1 MDDQRDDM
9 PALPPRPAA
18 PAASVVRKAQVR
30 AALFRKSE
38 PIRVGR
44 FVLLEPLGAGAMG
57 EIYAAYDE
65 RLDRK
70 VALKLVRSGSPLTVK
85 ADERLLREAQTLA
98 QVSHPNVVQIYE
110 AGTYNGRLFIAME
123 LIRGKTLTTWLR
135 DATQLPRAVR
145 QREILR
151 QFIAAGRGLEAAHA
165 AGVAHRDFK
174 PDNVLVGDDGR
185 VRVVDFGLARALV
198 DPPEPPEPAATL
210 VDPAPGAD
218 APADAAAAEPP
229 RAIAPDVGRGSTAVL
244 RPYAPHDAGD
254 APFSTGGAT
263 VDHVPEPGIPAVP
276 ASRTGSSS
284 RDSRSSA
291 PRLKAALQLT
301 ETGTVMGTPFFMAPE
316 QMRGAIADRRS
327 DQFSFCVALYHAL
340 YDSFPF
346 SGKSL
351 KELRDSMESDEVAFA
366 AGIPVPGVVRQAL
379 HRGLSVDPAHRFPT
393 IGDLLAA
400 LTPRTRRPRW
410 IASAAGLAAIA
421 IVALLA
427 MRAQSVDPCA
437 AAGAGI
443 EAEWSA
449 ARQATIHAA
458 FLHSDLPFAEAAW
471 QGARTRLDDYARRWH
486 GDAGAACRATN
497 VEHTQ
502 SAEQLDRRM
511 LCLDRGRRQVAAL
524 VNEFGGGAPDTV
536 EHAIEAAGALPDLS
550 ACSRAENLLFG
561 VAPPPAAVAD
571 QVAKLRDRLAQART
585 LELLGR
591 YEESLAV
598 ARDAN
603 TSAERIAYAP
613 LHAEA
618 LVQVA
623 RALDA
628 RSTTD
633 TRNEAQKLYFDG
645 LTIAEAER
653 HDQLIAE
660 VWNKL
665 VMLAVRMD
673 SNMAQAHEWWS
684 QAYAWSRRNASS
696 TLGARD
702 DATSDAELHYM
713 LGEIYFHDSEYAKAA
728 DEERRAIAALG
739 PVDNRPLERS
749 HYYDALAKPLSR
761 MGAINEAIRL
771 QERALTIAIEILG
784 AAHPNTR
791 LLQINYGRSLKNH
804 GRRDEARAVLGQ
816 ALASIAAEHRD
827 SHPDAA
833 RIHGFLSELEL
844 GDGHLDEAAAHARTS
859 LEIYHRTLPDDHPGI
874 AEADLTLANVEF
886 MRRRFSDA
894 LGLYERALEI
904 RVRRLGRSHYQ
915 VGLAEGSVAETLLAL
930 ERYEDAMTHL
940 TEAERIIQSGS
951 AHEDAMEAWLL
962 TLRGEIMLGLQRP
975 AAAVPALECALTLF
989 HDNITD
995 LADRNTHAL
1004 AMWTL
1009 ARSLHALGKDR
1020 KRVELL
1026 AARAYELLATLGP
1039 IGAHDRDAVAQFRAL
1054 LSREALTGS
1063 PARPVPE

>member
-70 VALKLVRSGSPLTVK
+70 VALKLVRSGSQLTAK

-123 LIRGKTLTTWLR
+123 LIRGKTLTSWLR
-135 DATQLPRAVR
+135 DAGQLPRAVR

-174 PDNVLVGDDGR
+174 PDNVLVGDDAR

-198 DPPEPPEPAATL
+198 DPPEPAATL
-210 VDPAPGAD
+210 VDPAPG
-218 APADAAAAEPP
+218 ADAAAAEPP
-229 RAIAPDVGRGSTAVL
+229 RAIAPDLGSGPTVVL
-244 RPYAPHDAGD
+244 PPHAPHDAGGT
-254 APFSTGGAT
+254 PFSTGGAT
-263 VDHVPEPGIPAVP
+263 VDHVPEPAEPAVP
-276 ASRTGSSS
+276 ASRTGSGS
-284 RDSRSSA
+284 RDGRSSA
-291 PRLKAALQLT
+291 PRLKAAVQLT

-316 QMRGAIADRRS
+316 QMRGVVADRRS

-340 YDSFPF
+340 YDAFPF

-351 KELRDSMESDEVAFA
+351 KELRDSMNSDEVAFA
-366 AGIPVPGVVRQAL
+366 AGIPVPGFVRQAL

-393 IGDLLAA
+393 MADLLTA
-400 LTPRTRRPRW
+400 LSPRTRRPRW
-410 IASAAGLAAIA
+410 IAGAVGLAAIA
-421 IVALLA
+421 VVAVLA
-427 MRAQSVDPCA
+427 VRAQSVDPCA

-443 EAEWSA
+443 ESEWSA

-458 FLHSDLPFAEAAW
+458 FLHSDLPFAESAW
-471 QGARTRLDDYARRWH
+471 QGARTRIDDYSRRWH
-486 GDAGAACRATN
+486 GDANAACQATH

-511 LCLDRGRRQVAAL
+511 LCLDRGRRQLAAL
-524 VNEFGGGAPDTV
+524 VGELGGGAPDAV
-536 EHAIEAAGALPDLS
+536 ELAIEAAGALPDLA

-598 ARDAN
+598 ARDASA
-603 TSAERIAYAP
+603 SAERIAYAP

-660 VWNKL
+660 IWNKL

-673 SNMAQAHEWWS
+673 SNMVQAHEWWS
-684 QAYAWSRRNASS
+684 QAYAWSRRNASA
-696 TLGARD
+696 TQGPRD
-702 DATSDAELHYM
+702 AASPDAELHYL
-713 LGEIYFHDSEYAKAA
+713 LGEIYYRDSEYAKAA

-739 PVDNRPLERS
+739 SEDKRRLELS
-749 HYYDALAKPLSR
+749 HYYDALAKSLFR
-761 MGAINEAIRL
+761 MGALDEAMRL

-784 AAHPNTR
+784 AAHPKTR
-791 LLQINYGRSLKNH
+791 LLQINYGRSLKNNEH
-804 GRRDEARAVLGQ
+804 LKDARIVLAQ
-816 ALASIAAEHRD
+816 ALESIAPQYRD
-827 SHPDAA
+827 SHPEAA
-833 RIHGFLSELEL
+833 RIHNYLSELEL
-844 GDGHLDEAAAHARTS
+844 SDGHPDEAAEHARAS
-859 LEIYHRTLPDDHPGI
+859 LKIYQRTVPDDHPGI
-874 AEADLTLANVEF
+874 AEADSSLANVEF

-894 LGLYERALEI
+894 LVLYERALEI
-904 RVRRLGRSHYQ
+904 RVRRLGRAHYQ

-930 ERYEDAMTHL
+930 ERYDDAMIHL
-940 TEAERIIQSGS
+940 IEAERILQGGS
-951 AHEDAMEAWLL
+951 AHEDAIQAWLL
-962 TLRGEIMLGLQRP
+962 TLRGEIMLGIRRP
-975 AAAVPALECALTLF
+975 TAAIPALERALTLF
-989 HDNITD
+989 HDNTTD
-995 LADRNTHAL
+995 LTDRNTHAL

-1020 KRVELL
+1020 ERVESL
-1026 AARAYELLATLGP
+1026 AARAYELFATLGQ
-1039 IGAHDRDAVAQFRAL
+1039 IGAHGRDVVAQFRVL
-1054 LSREALTGS
+1054 LSRETPSGTLAKPGS
-1063 PARPVPE
+1063 K